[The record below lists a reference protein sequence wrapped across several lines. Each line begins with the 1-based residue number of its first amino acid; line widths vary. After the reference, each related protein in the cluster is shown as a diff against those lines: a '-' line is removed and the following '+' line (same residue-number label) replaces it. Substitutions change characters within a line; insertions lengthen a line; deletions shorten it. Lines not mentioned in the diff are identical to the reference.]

1 MNSKEIIGDNL
12 DLLRLLSGEMNELYK
27 RKLRQLLEQEYTMD
41 KLGTTLSNIRNAV
54 EENKKTLRIL
64 NAKKNNNA
72 YLWITVNPKPE
83 VKFCDFKKKIEKL
96 VNRKMFTHYEY
107 VYEQRGC
114 SVETAGKGFHCHIL
128 ATRNVA
134 YKPCK
139 CISNVRNTCK
149 TLVGNVMNNAQLNVQ
164 IIGDDFAS
172 DKREYMTGVK
182 TGDGKDQKQIID
194 QHWRQAESIKKIYIK
209 KEEEAHP

>member
-1 MNSKEIIGDNL
+1 MNSNEIIGDNL
-12 DLLRLLSGEMNELYK
+12 DLLRLLGAEMNELYK
-27 RKLRQLLEQEYTMD
+27 RKLRQLLEQEYSMD

-54 EENKKTLRIL
+54 VENKKTLRIL

-72 YLWITVNPKPE
+72 YLWITVNPRSE
-83 VKFCDFKKKIEKL
+83 VTFHDFKKKIEKL

-139 CISNVRNTCK
+139 CISNIRNTCK
-149 TLVGNVMNNAQLNVQ
+149 NLVGDVMNNHQLNIQV
-164 IIGDDFAS
+164 IGDDFAS
-172 DKREYMTGVK
+172 DKREYMTGAK

-194 QHWRQAESIKKIYIK
+194 QHWRQAETLKNIYK
-209 KEEEAHP
+209 KEGEAHP